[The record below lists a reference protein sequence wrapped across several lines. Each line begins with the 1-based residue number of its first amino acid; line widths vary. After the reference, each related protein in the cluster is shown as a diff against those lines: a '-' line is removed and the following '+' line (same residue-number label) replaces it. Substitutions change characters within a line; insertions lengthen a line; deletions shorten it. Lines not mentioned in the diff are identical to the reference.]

1 MTKALGIT
9 EEKARAMLASAAV
22 DADKVDKKVAKK

>member
-9 EEKARAMLASAAV
+9 EEKARAMLATASADV
-22 DADKVDKKVAKK
+22 DKADKKVAKK